1 MVIDWSNAD
10 HGPAGVDTALSALIL
25 AQIAIL
31 PGPFQDPVRPMI
43 CALLNGCDPFSDQDV
58 DAAVAMR
65 AVNPT
70 MTEAEIAA
78 LGRASELIRPAG

>member
-1 MVIDWSNAD
+1 
-10 HGPAGVDTALSALIL
+10 
-25 AQIAIL
+25 
-31 PGPFQDPVRPMI
+31 
-43 CALLNGCDPFSDQDV
+43 
-58 DAAVAMR
+58 MR